1 MTTFD
6 DLRPETRALVE
17 QVNANM
23 PSQQTPEFTRLS
35 ERLLSIQ
42 ACTSLSD
49 KEATERVNRVP
60 CGSTNGWQLS
70 TDPKL
75 APVACADN
83 PSTHRHVI
91 FEC

>member
-1 MTTFD
+1 M
-6 DLRPETRALVE
+6 DLSPAVRALVE

-35 ERLLSIQ
+35 ERLLGIQ

-49 KEATERVNRVP
+49 EEATERVNRAP
-60 CGSTNGWQLS
+60 SGTTNGWQLS
-70 TDPKL
+70 TDPEL
-75 APVACADN
+75 APVPCADN